1 MKTPPN
7 FNRLARAYRWM
18 ELASFGPWL
27 VRCRYAFLEDL
38 RSCRTALVLGDGDG
52 RFTARLLRENPTV
65 LIDALDAS
73 PAMLRALLRN
83 AGPHS
88 GRVRTHLADA
98 RLWEPPAARYDLIA
112 THFFLDCLTTGEV
125 AALAARL
132 RSSVLPSALW
142 VVSEFAVPEGWFG
155 WLVARPLIASL
166 YLAFRLLTG
175 LRIHRLPNHRQAL
188 AQAGFTL
195 AHERHRLGG
204 LLVSEL
210 WSPSAPP
217 SRRSVGR
224 GDTTRTRST
233 PA

>member
-1 MKTPPN
+1 MT
-7 FNRLARAYRWM
+7 
-18 ELASFGPWL
+18 
-27 VRCRYAFLEDL
+27 
-38 RSCRTALVLGDGDG
+38 
-52 RFTARLLRENPTV
+52 RLLRENPTV

-83 AGPHS
+83 AGLHA

-98 RLWEPPAARYDLIA
+98 RLWQPPAARYDLIA

-125 AALAARL
+125 ASLAARL
-132 RSSVLPSALW
+132 RSSVTPSALW

-155 WLVARPLIASL
+155 WLVARPLIAGL

-175 LRIHRLPNHRQAL
+175 LRVRRLPNHRQAL

-195 AHERHRLGG
+195 ARQRHWLGG

-210 WSPSAPP
+210 WASNPANAGPDPALPPDLTPNLIPRNVTNVLKSSLKEPPDPPFTTPDP
-217 SRRSVGR
+217 SR
-224 GDTTRTRST
+224 
-233 PA
+233 